1 MDFLELFNEVTK
13 VAKPAFA
20 DQLTPITDPNTH
32 FKDTHV
38 DSLDLLMVV
47 IYMCDLYGVSEEI
60 GKNAK
65 PTTVAELQAFLE
77 EHKTKEPASVQEALE
92 QIQ

>member
-1 MDFLELFNEVTK
+1 MDFVELFNAVVK
-13 VAKPAFA
+13 VAKPVFA
-20 DQLTPITDPNTH
+20 DELTSITDPNTP
-32 FKDTHV
+32 FKETHV

-47 IYMCDLYGVSEEI
+47 IYMCEIYGISEEV

-65 PTTVAELQAFLE
+65 PTNMAELQAFLE
-77 EHKTKEPASVQEALE
+77 EHKTRTPGSVQEALE

>member
-13 VAKPAFA
+13 VAKPVFA
-20 DQLTPITDPNTH
+20 DELTPITDPNTP
-32 FKDTHV
+32 FKETHV

-47 IYMCDLYGVSEEI
+47 IYMCEIYGISEEV

-65 PTTVAELQAFLE
+65 PTCVAELQAFVE
-77 EHKTKEPASVQEALE
+77 EHKTRAPESLQAALE

>member
-1 MDFLELFNEVTK
+1 MDFVELFNAVVK
-13 VAKPAFA
+13 VAKPVFA
-20 DQLTPITDPNTH
+20 DELKPITDPFTP
-32 FKDTHV
+32 FKETHV

-47 IYMCDLYGVSEEI
+47 IYMCEIYGISEEV

-65 PTTVAELQAFLE
+65 PTNMAELQVFLE
-77 EHKTKEPASVQEALE
+77 EHKTRTPGSVQEALE

>member
-1 MDFLELFNEVTK
+1 MDFVELFNAVVR
-13 VAKPAFA
+13 VAKPVFA
-20 DQLTPITDPNTH
+20 DQLTPITDLDTP
-32 FKDTHV
+32 FKETHV

-47 IYMCDLYGVSEEI
+47 IYMCEIYGISEEV

-65 PTTVAELQAFLE
+65 PTNMAELQAFLE
-77 EHKTKEPASVQEALE
+77 EHKTQEPESVEAALE

>member
-1 MDFLELFNEVTK
+1 MDFVELFNAVVK
-13 VAKPAFA
+13 VAKPVFA
-20 DQLTPITDPNTH
+20 DQLTPITDLATP
-32 FKDTHV
+32 FKETHV

-47 IYMCDLYGVSEEI
+47 IYMCEIYGISEEV

-65 PTTVAELQAFLE
+65 PTNMAELQAFLE
-77 EHKTKEPASVQEALE
+77 EHKTRAPGSVQEALE